1 MKENFYIF
9 LDIDGVLY
17 DWDYMKKNNIRNFGT
32 ISTFSPESVDALNYL
47 MEKLNTCYNTELVI
61 SSTWRRDML
70 KTVKT
75 LKDNGVK
82 MNLRKVFATPNFNE
96 SKTRGE
102 EILSYLS
109 KKPDNQNY
117 VIIDDET
124 CDIEPHFNK
133 DRIIK
138 TNIFSGGLNKEMV
151 ENFIEKNN
159 IQTKTSE
166 NERSL

>member
-1 MKENFYIF
+1 MREKFYVF
-9 LDIDGVLY
+9 LDIDGVMY
-17 DWDYMKKNNIRNFGT
+17 DWDYLKSLGRKSFG
-32 ISTFSPESVDALNYL
+32 IIKTFNPDSVQALNYL
-47 MEKLNTCYNTELVI
+47 LETLNNSYDTELVI

-70 KTVKT
+70 DTVKT

-82 MNLRKVFATPNFNE
+82 MNLRRVFSTPIFNE

-109 KKPDNQNY
+109 KRQDNQNY

-124 CDIEPHFNK
+124 CDIEPHFSK

-138 TNIFSGGLNKEMV
+138 TNIFTSSLKKSMV
-151 ENFIEKNN
+151 DKFLKVNN
-159 IQTKTSE
+159 IPTLSNE
-166 NERSL
+166 DERSL

>member
-75 LKDNGVK
+75 LKDNGVT

-109 KKPDNQNY
+109 KRPDNQNY